1 MDRKKKF
8 MMGLTI
14 TGILTIGG
22 LVNPITLE
30 NTRIEAASNADTS
43 GSIPKQEKEI
53 LRYLSNSMLDYYQE
67 EKQTV
72 KTEIES
78 LILVEEV
85 TKKSH
90 LFKITEQR
98 YEALQVY
105 KEEKKKNATKAKQT
119 YNKKLSNIDTEQTN
133 IEKNFEK
140 KIAQLNDSQSK
151 QVASI
156 GKSME
161 YNISSMQKEE
171 SKRIEMNAG
180 TDEIMNNINL
190 INKAV
195 KFKKQAI
202 QLNFDNDIKG
212 KEIEI
217 KILGLTTSL
226 EKDKWNSQYKR
237 GSISKT
243 VLKNKI
249 SNLELKEK
257 TEKNRLNS
265 VISTMEKA
273 KNIQLQSLF
282 EQKEQTVK
290 ELDKLIK

>member
-1 MDRKKKF
+1 
-8 MMGLTI
+8 
-14 TGILTIGG
+14 
-22 LVNPITLE
+22 
-30 NTRIEAASNADTS
+30 
-43 GSIPKQEKEI
+43 
-53 LRYLSNSMLDYYQE
+53 MLDYYQE

-85 TKKSH
+85 TKKSQ

-105 KEEKKKNATKAKQT
+105 KEEKKKNATQAKQT

-151 QVASI
+151 QLASI

-180 TDEIMNNINL
+180 TDEIMNNITL

-195 KFKKQAI
+195 VKYKTQAI
-202 QLNFDNDIKG
+202 RLHFDNDIKG
-212 KEIEI
+212 KETEI
-217 KILGLTTSL
+217 KLLGLTTSF
-226 EKDKWNSQYKR
+226 EKDKWNSQFKR

-243 VLKNKI
+243 VLNYKI
-249 SNLELKEK
+249 SNLESKEK
-257 TEKNRLNS
+257 TEKNRLNG

-273 KNIQLQSLF
+273 KNNQLQNLF
-282 EQKEQTVK
+282 EQKDKTVK
-290 ELDKLIK
+290 ELQKLIK

>member
-1 MDRKKKF
+1 MVIKKKF
-8 MMGLTI
+8 IMGLTL

-30 NTRIEAASNADTS
+30 NMRVEAASNADTS

-53 LRYLSNSMLDYYQE
+53 LRYLSSSMLDYYQE

-72 KTEIES
+72 TAETES

-85 TKKSH
+85 TKKGQ

-105 KEEKKKNATKAKQT
+105 KEEKKKNASKAKQT
-119 YNKKLSNIDTEQTN
+119 YNKKLSEIESEQAK

-140 KIAQLNDSQSK
+140 KITQLNDSKTK
-151 QVASI
+151 QIASI

-195 KFKKQAI
+195 VKYKSPAI
-202 QLNFDNDIKG
+202 RLHFDNDIKG
-212 KEIEI
+212 KETEI
-217 KILGLTTSL
+217 KLLGLTTSL
-226 EKDKWNSQYKR
+226 EKDKWNSQFKR
-237 GSISKT
+237 GSVSKT

-249 SNLELKEK
+249 SKLES
-257 TEKNRLNS
+257 TEKA
-265 VISTMEKA
+265 EK
-273 KNIQLQSLF
+273 K
-282 EQKEQTVK
+282 
-290 ELDKLIK
+290 D

>member
-1 MDRKKKF
+1 
-8 MMGLTI
+8 MGLTL

-30 NTRIEAASNADTS
+30 NTRVEAASNADTS
-43 GSIPKQEKEI
+43 GSIPKKENEI

-85 TKKSH
+85 TKKSQ

-161 YNISSMQKEE
+161 NNISSMQKEE

-195 KFKKQAI
+195 VKYKSQAI
-202 QLNFDNDIKG
+202 LLHFDNDIKG
-212 KEIEI
+212 KETEI
-217 KILGLTTSL
+217 KLLSLTTSL
-226 EKDKWNSQYKR
+226 EKEKWNSQFKR
-237 GSISKT
+237 GSITKT

-249 SNLELKEK
+249 SNLESKEK
-257 TEKNRLNS
+257 TEKNRLNG
-265 VISTMEKA
+265 VISSMEKA
-273 KNIQLQSLF
+273 KNNQLQNLF
-282 EQKEQTVK
+282 EQKDQTVK
-290 ELDKLIK
+290 ELQKLIK

>member
-1 MDRKKKF
+1 
-8 MMGLTI
+8 MGLTL

-30 NTRIEAASNADTS
+30 NTRVEAASNVDTS
-43 GSIPKQEKEI
+43 GSIPKKENEI
-53 LRYLSNSMLDYYQE
+53 LRYLNNSMLDYYQE

-85 TKKSH
+85 TKKSQ

-105 KEEKKKNATKAKQT
+105 KEEKKKNATQAKQT

-151 QVASI
+151 QLASI

-180 TDEIMNNINL
+180 TDEIMNNITL

-195 KFKKQAI
+195 VKYKTQAI
-202 QLNFDNDIKG
+202 RLHFDNDIKG
-212 KEIEI
+212 KETEI
-217 KILGLTTSL
+217 KLLGLTTSF
-226 EKDKWNSQYKR
+226 EKDKWNSQFKR

-243 VLKNKI
+243 VLNYKI
-249 SNLELKEK
+249 SNLESKEK
-257 TEKNRLNS
+257 TEKNRLNG

-273 KNIQLQSLF
+273 KNNQLQNLF
-282 EQKEQTVK
+282 EQKDKTVK
-290 ELDKLIK
+290 ELQKLIK

>member
-1 MDRKKKF
+1 
-8 MMGLTI
+8 MMGLTL

-30 NTRIEAASNADTS
+30 NTRVEAASNADTS

-53 LRYLSNSMLDYYQE
+53 LRYLSSSMLEYYQK

-72 KTEIES
+72 TSEIEG

-85 TKKSH
+85 TKKSQ

-105 KEEKKKNATKAKQT
+105 KEDKKKNATKAKQT

-180 TDEIMNNINL
+180 TEEIMNNINL

-195 KFKKQAI
+195 VKYKSQAI
-202 QLNFDNDIKG
+202 RLHFDNDIKG
-212 KEIEI
+212 KETEI
-217 KILGLTTSL
+217 KLLSLTTSL
-226 EKDKWNSQYKR
+226 EKEKWNSQFKK
-237 GSISKT
+237 GSITKT
-243 VLKNKI
+243 VFKNKI
-249 SNLELKEK
+249 SNLESKEK
-257 TEKNRLNS
+257 TEKNRLNG

-273 KNIQLQSLF
+273 KNNQLQSLF

-290 ELDKLIK
+290 ELEKLIK